1 MRYVVIRGKKSLMLT
16 YQNSLPTLPLP
27 SLEDTT
33 RRFMA
38 SVMPLLPATEYG
50 ALETMLQDFL
60 KNEGPKLQWY
70 FRAKHAYT
78 ANYISGWWVDLV
90 YLRGRDSLT
99 LNSNFFCSGRS
110 HAGTNRQASRAA
122 KVVQLFVQAKLEIDH
137 EQLPPQTLQGIV
149 PMCMQQH
156 VLIFSTTR
164 EPHREQDKLVTY
176 SSKASRHIIV
186 LHKGRMYSVDCF
198 SQTSRRPLTAK
209 QLEACLE
216 GILQDDS
223 PLDPLEAAVPVL
235 TSLDRDSWADLRE
248 RCFLQVAGNNVTLEI
263 IEKAL
268 FVLSLDDTTPK
279 TLEEEGINY
288 FIGDSGKN
296 RWVDKSFQLIVTSE
310 AKMGIHAEHS
320 WGDAPAVGQIFELV
334 MAREFT
340 ETPYDE
346 NGFVKKVARDVKKET
361 LGKEKTYAAH
371 RLRVI
376 VTPLLAKAITDAI
389 PKVATQLAD
398 LDYKV
403 LYLQGFGQS
412 MIKRTKYGPDPWIQM
427 ALQLAYFR
435 DQGRFDQTY
444 ESSMTRLFKHGRT
457 ETIRTVSSQ
466 SCAWVRAMEDSSVS
480 SEERV
485 KLLRVATEQ
494 HSVSSANALVGQG
507 LDRHMFALYVV
518 SVGTKTPSA
527 FLQNA
532 LGRKWKLSTSQVLQR
547 NNVAGTWPND
557 DQGNEFPLP
566 SGGFGPVADDGY
578 GVCYCLVG
586 DNRIIFHASSKKSAP
601 NTDTARFV
609 ARIEKAM
616 WDIRALFPAVPEIVP
631 LKTKA

>member
-1 MRYVVIRGKKSLMLT
+1 MAVWQVVNRPQSALRTGRLANFLWTIDSRLPWTAYLPTSFRVAYLTFNVSAVVVLSITAVQRLLLRRVLSYTQWVFEARGPKGWKTKVWGFLMRYVVIRGKKSLMLT

-33 RRFMA
+33 RRYMA
-38 SVMPLLPATEYG
+38 SVMPLLPDTEYG

-70 FRAKHAYT
+70 LRAKHAYT

-263 IEKAL
+263 IEK
-268 FVLSLDDTTPK
+268 TRHK
-279 TLEEEGINY
+279 T
-288 FIGDSGKN
+288 
-296 RWVDKSFQLIVTSE
+296 RQTVT
-310 AKMGIHAEHS
+310 
-320 WGDAPAVGQIFELV
+320 
-334 MAREFT
+334 
-340 ETPYDE
+340 
-346 NGFVKKVARDVKKET
+346 N
-361 LGKEKTYAAH
+361 
-371 RLRVI
+371 
-376 VTPLLAKAITDAI
+376 
-389 PKVATQLAD
+389 
-398 LDYKV
+398 
-403 LYLQGFGQS
+403 
-412 MIKRTKYGPDPWIQM
+412 
-427 ALQLAYFR
+427 
-435 DQGRFDQTY
+435 
-444 ESSMTRLFKHGRT
+444 
-457 ETIRTVSSQ
+457 
-466 SCAWVRAMEDSSVS
+466 
-480 SEERV
+480 
-485 KLLRVATEQ
+485 
-494 HSVSSANALVGQG
+494 
-507 LDRHMFALYVV
+507 
-518 SVGTKTPSA
+518 
-527 FLQNA
+527 
-532 LGRKWKLSTSQVLQR
+532 
-547 NNVAGTWPND
+547 
-557 DQGNEFPLP
+557 
-566 SGGFGPVADDGY
+566 
-578 GVCYCLVG
+578 
-586 DNRIIFHASSKKSAP
+586 
-601 NTDTARFV
+601 
-609 ARIEKAM
+609 
-616 WDIRALFPAVPEIVP
+616 
-631 LKTKA
+631 